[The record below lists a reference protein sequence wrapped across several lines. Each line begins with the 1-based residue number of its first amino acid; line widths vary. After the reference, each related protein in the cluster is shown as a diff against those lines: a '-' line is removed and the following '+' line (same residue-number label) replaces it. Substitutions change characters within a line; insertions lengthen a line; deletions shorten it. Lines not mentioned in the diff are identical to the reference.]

1 MSGGGLFGPAPLSVT
16 SLSRIIAGLLATPD
30 LRDVWVTGELVDLRA
45 SGGHCYMELIDKDM
59 ATGRVGARI
68 KAIMWAN
75 IAPSLG
81 RRFAEATGQRL
92 VSGLKVMVRGTVNYH
107 PSFGMSLVISDID
120 PSYTLGEA
128 ERRRREILAR
138 LSADGVTD
146 LNRSLPWP
154 EPVLRV
160 AVVSAAGAA
169 GYGDFINQL
178 YSSPRHFRFRVELF
192 AAVMQGERTVGS
204 CISALDAIAARADEF
219 DCVVMIR
226 GGGSSTDL
234 QSFDD
239 YSLALNVAQFPL
251 PVIVGIGHERDVTV
265 LDYVAA
271 MRVKTPTAAAEWLI
285 ARAVESLDRLQRT
298 GDEILAVASQR
309 ISGCLTQLSYYEGV
323 LPTAARA
330 AVDRS
335 RSFID
340 SARISLAGIGGSR
353 LMPARASLDA
363 SARALAIASATAV
376 SRAYDRLEAST
387 TLLKA
392 LSPEA
397 TMRRGF
403 SVTRTSGG
411 HTVRSVADL
420 ADGVAIVTVLADGS
434 VTSVVNSTAP
444 STHQSTDSIC

>member
-1 MSGGGLFGPAPLSVT
+1 MNKGGLFGSTPLSVT
-16 SLSRIIAGLLATPD
+16 ALSRIIAGQLMTPD
-30 LRDVWVTGELVDLRA
+30 LRDVWVTGELIDLRA

-59 ATGRVGARI
+59 ASGRVNARVR
-68 KAIMWAN
+68 AIMWAN
-75 IAPSLG
+75 VAPTLG

-107 PSFGMSLVISDID
+107 PSFGLSLVINDID

-138 LSADGVTD
+138 LEADGVTE

-154 EPVLRV
+154 EPVLRI

-178 YSSPRHFRFRVELF
+178 YSSAKRFRFSVGLF
-192 AAVMQGERTVGS
+192 EAVMQGEKTVGS
-204 CISALDAIAARADEF
+204 CVSALDAIASRVDEF

-226 GGGSSTDL
+226 GGGSTADL

-239 YSLALNVAQFPL
+239 YTLALNVAQFPL

-285 ARAVESLDRLQRT
+285 ARAGECLDRLQAA
-298 GDEILAVASQR
+298 GDNILSVVGQR
-309 ISGCLTQLSYYEGV
+309 INGCLTQLSYYEGM
-323 LPTAARA
+323 LPTSATA
-330 AVDRS
+330 AVARS
-335 RSFID
+335 RSFLD
-340 SARISLAGIGGSR
+340 NARISLAGTGSSR
-353 LMPARASLDA
+353 IMPARASIEA
-363 SARALAIASATAV
+363 SAQALKVAVATVTGRAAERIQAAGS
-376 SRAYDRLEAST
+376 
-387 TLLKA
+387 LLDA

-397 TMRRGF
+397 TLRRGF
-403 SVTRTSGG
+403 SVTRDARGLAVTSASQLLEG
-411 HTVRSVADL
+411 SE
-420 ADGVAIVTVLADGS
+420 IVTTFADGS
-434 VTSVVNSTAP
+434 VRSVVTRN
-444 STHQSTDSIC
+444 IK

>member
-1 MSGGGLFGPAPLSVT
+1 MW
-16 SLSRIIAGLLATPD
+16 PD
-30 LRDVWVTGELVDLRA
+30 
-45 SGGHCYMELIDKDM
+45 
-59 ATGRVGARI
+59 
-68 KAIMWAN
+68 
-75 IAPSLG
+75 
-81 RRFAEATGQRL
+81 
-92 VSGLKVMVRGTVNYH
+92 
-107 PSFGMSLVISDID
+107 
-120 PSYTLGEA
+120 
-128 ERRRREILAR
+128 
-138 LSADGVTD
+138 
-146 LNRSLPWP
+146 
-154 EPVLRV
+154 
-160 AVVSAAGAA
+160 
-169 GYGDFINQL
+169 
-178 YSSPRHFRFRVELF
+178 
-192 AAVMQGERTVGS
+192 
-204 CISALDAIAARADEF
+204 
-219 DCVVMIR
+219 
-226 GGGSSTDL
+226 
-234 QSFDD
+234 
-239 YSLALNVAQFPL
+239 FPL

-340 SARISLAGIGGSR
+340 SARISLAGIGV
-353 LMPARASLDA
+353 RASCRPGHLDA

-376 SRAYDRLEAST
+376 SRAYDRLEASN